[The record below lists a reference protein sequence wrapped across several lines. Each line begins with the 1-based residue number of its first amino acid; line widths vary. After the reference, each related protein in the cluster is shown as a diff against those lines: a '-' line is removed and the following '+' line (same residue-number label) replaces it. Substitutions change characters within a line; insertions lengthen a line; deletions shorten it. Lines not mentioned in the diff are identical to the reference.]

1 MADEALRAGVLDLL
15 DRPIWNALTSWH
27 QRFAEGGGLARRYSA
42 DIAPFAGTYDLSV
55 ASLTD
60 LAKLMAPGK
69 PVGLFTVDKVVVPP
83 GLEMLLENTLE
94 QMVGVNTVDDGN
106 GPVPVLL
113 EQSDHAAMFDLAD
126 MVKPGPFSLR
136 SPELGRFVAIRDAGR
151 LVAMAGERLR
161 LNGLTEVSAVCTHPD
176 YRGRGYA
183 RALSVAVSRN
193 IASRGDI
200 PFLHAF
206 SDNLAA
212 ISLYQRLGFVI
223 RRRMHVVLLGQD
235 ASGTAR

>member
-1 MADEALRAGVLDLL
+1 MSDEALRAGVLDLL
-15 DRPIWNALTSWH
+15 DRPIWNALTTWH
-27 QRFAEGGGLARRYSA
+27 QQFAEGAGLARRYSS
-42 DIAPFAGTYDLSV
+42 DIAPFAGTHDLSV

-60 LAKLMAPGK
+60 LGKLIGPGK
-69 PVGLFTVDKVVVPP
+69 PAGLFTIDKVVVPP
-83 GLEMLLENTLE
+83 GLEILLENTLE
-94 QMVGVNTVDDGN
+94 QMVAVNPVDDGN
-106 GPVPVLL
+106 GPVPVALG
-113 EQSDHAAMFDLAD
+113 QSDHAAMFGLAD

-136 SPELGRFVAIRDAGR
+136 SPELGRFVGIRDAGR
-151 LVAMAGERLR
+151 LVAMAGERLH

-183 RALSVAVSRN
+183 RTLSVAVSRN

-212 ISLYQRLGFVI
+212 IKLYQRLGFVI
-223 RRRMHVVLLGQD
+223 RRRMHVILLGQE
-235 ASGTAR
+235 ASATAG